1 MRIAA
6 VEAVGVDE
14 RNPLQFF
21 VRGKA
26 PAVTWSLEC
35 RSASDAAAW
44 VAAIQYTNFP
54 LLNGRVALRVACRRW
69 LRMMKSGC

>member
-14 RNPLQFF
+14 RNPLQFY

-54 LLNGRVALRVACRRW
+54 AAALHCARCVSSNGRRRCRA
-69 LRMMKSGC
+69 GC